1 MSKLVKSILLKLWLV
16 FALLNM
22 LLCPVLFGLGT
33 FAPEALSFLE
43 PVVCPPEMH
52 LDRVT
57 ETQTDMR
64 GSITSLDAACTD
76 GEQKVDATGKMA
88 LFVCGLPILGGVLLA
103 AWALADAGK
112 MIKGPADPKAQG

>member
-1 MSKLVKSILLKLWLV
+1 MPKLVTSILRKLLLV
-16 FALLNM
+16 FALLNV

-43 PVVCPPEMH
+43 PVVCPPGMH

-64 GSITSLDAACTD
+64 GTVTSLDAACTD
-76 GEQKVDATGKMA
+76 GQQKVDATGKMA
-88 LFVCGLPILGGVLLA
+88 LFVCGLPVLGVILLVV
-103 AWALADAGK
+103 WALADSGK
-112 MIKGPADPKAQG
+112 KTKEPADPSA

>member
-1 MSKLVKSILLKLWLV
+1 MSKLVESIPRKLWLA
-16 FALLNM
+16 FALFNM

-64 GSITSLDAACTD
+64 GSVTSLDAACTD
-76 GEQKVDATGKMA
+76 GEQKVNVTGKMA
-88 LFVCGLPILGGVLLA
+88 LFVCGLPILGGVLLV
-103 AWALADAGK
+103 AWALADPGK
-112 MIKGPADPKAQG
+112 TTKGSADHTAQG